1 MTKVAIIGIGNMGK
15 GLASRLAGKVDLT
28 LGSNNHSASAEFA
41 ATLKGGATVLSQEEA
56 AASAD
61 IVVLA
66 QPFAAALEFVRNAK
80 LAGKVVVDITNPVK
94 PDYSGLAFGHTTSA
108 AEQLQEAAPEAHVVK
123 AYNTIFAGLF
133 ARPVTE
139 TADIPVF
146 IAGNNEQAVSS
157 VEALVRQSGFDAE
170 KAGGLDAAR
179 LIEPLGML
187 NIRFAYG
194 LGRGTNIAP
203 SWSKIAA

>member
-15 GLASRLAGKVDLT
+15 GLAGRLAGKVDLV
-28 LGSNNHSASAEFA
+28 LGARDRVAASTFA
-41 ATLKGGATVLSQEEA
+41 GTLKGRPAVVSQEDA
-56 AASAD
+56 AAAAD

-66 QPFAAALEFVRNAK
+66 QPFPAALDFARTAK
-80 LAGKVVVDITNPVK
+80 LAGKVVVDMTNPVK
-94 PDYSGLAFGHTTSA
+94 PDFSGLSIGHTTSA
-108 AEQLQEAAPEAHVVK
+108 AEQIQEAAPTAHVVK
-123 AYNTIFAGLF
+123 AFNTIFAALF
-133 ARPVTE
+133 ARPESE
-139 TADIPVF
+139 TAEIPVF
-146 IAGNNEQAVSS
+146 IAGNDEKAVAA
-157 VEALVRQSGFDAE
+157 VEALVKQAGFDAE

-203 SWSKIAA
+203 SWSKLAA